1 MIGSALLAFGLVL
14 GTASQLRLPGVPLGA
29 GEICLVLWLGL
40 ASLQVL
46 TGSRVR
52 NPRALLWLGTFWVC
66 FALILSIGACLA
78 LMRPEVLD
86 PATILHDTFAYL
98 LVAATSCLVAATMKS
113 DGTLRQTQWFL
124 IAFWNIGLVLQLALG
139 WQFIRISSIDPWYWD
154 RFRGWSE
161 NPNQLALYSAVLTPL
176 SLHLVLTAKG
186 FGRLAAVFS
195 FLATFFVGRLT
206 KSDTY
211 LVAMA
216 VSTPMFIVLR
226 LRNWLISPEHRLSLR
241 FAAAAFAGIAIIPLS
256 LSLAPYAA
264 ATADDVEGLA
274 ASMMKDRGG
283 EATKATANLR
293 VQLWQDA
300 LHIGLES
307 GSLGLGPGPHLEKPT
322 GVTDKGVPLPLEAH
336 NTLLDVFTQGGLLGV
351 IAVVSLFAGTFV
363 LLLRAKHD
371 ALAILIVALAIFSIS
386 HFILRHP
393 TVWFALALSLI
404 LGSGRAPPLRARIGT

>member
-14 GTASQLRLPGVPLGA
+14 GTASQLRLPGVPLGI
-29 GEICLVLWLGL
+29 GEVCLVLWLGL
-40 ASLQVL
+40 ASLHVL
-46 TGSRVR
+46 TGNSVR

-66 FALILSIGACLA
+66 FAFILSIGACLA
-78 LMRPEVLD
+78 LLRPEVLD
-86 PATILHDTFAYL
+86 PVTILHDTFAYL
-98 LVAATSCLVAATMKS
+98 LVAATSCLIAATMKA

-124 IAFWNIGLVLQLALG
+124 IAFWNIGLALQLAMG
-139 WQFIRISSIDPWYWD
+139 WQFIRVSAIDPWYWD

-161 NPNQLALYSAVLTPL
+161 NPNQLAIYCAVLTPL

-195 FLATFFVGRLT
+195 CLATFVVGRLT

-211 LVAMA
+211 LVAVA
-216 VSTPMFIVLR
+216 VSTPLFIVLR

-241 FAAAAFAGIAIIPLS
+241 FAVAAFVAIAVIPLS

-264 ATADDVEGLA
+264 ATADDVEGVA
-274 ASMMKDRGG
+274 ASLMKDRGG

-300 LHIGLES
+300 MHIGLES

-351 IAVVSLFAGTFV
+351 IAVVSLFAGTFL

-371 ALAILIVALAIFSIS
+371 ALAILIVALGIFCIS

-393 TVWFALALSLI
+393 TVWFAIALSLI
-404 LGSGRAPPLRARIGT
+404 LGSQRAPPRRARIGT

>member
-14 GTASQLRLPGVPLGA
+14 GTASQLRLSGVPLGA

-46 TGSRVR
+46 TGSSVR

-78 LMRPEVLD
+78 LLRPEVTD
-86 PATILHDTFAYL
+86 PSTILHDTFAYL

-113 DGTLRQTQWFL
+113 DGSLRQTQWFL
-124 IAFWNIGLVLQLALG
+124 IAFWNIGLILQLGLG
-139 WQFIRISSIDPWYWD
+139 WQYIRISSVDPWYWD

-161 NPNQLALYSAVLTPL
+161 NPNQVALYCAVLTPL

-211 LVAMA
+211 LVAMS
-216 VSTPMFIVLR
+216 VSTPLFILLR
-226 LRNWLISPEHRLSLR
+226 LRNWLTSPEHRLSLR
-241 FAAAAFAGIAIIPLS
+241 FAVAAFVAIAIVPLS

-274 ASMMKDRGG
+274 ASMLKDRGG
-283 EATKATANLR
+283 EASKATANLR
-293 VQLWQDA
+293 VMLWQDA

-322 GVTDKGVPLPLEAH
+322 GVTDKGIPLPLEAH

-351 IAVVSLFAGTFV
+351 IAVVSLLAGTFL
-363 LLLRAKHD
+363 LLLRARHD

-393 TVWFALALSLI
+393 TVWFALALSLVM
-404 LGSGRAPPLRARIGT
+404 GAGRPPPLRARIGT